1 MQSYHV
7 YALGQLCQE
16 RSDELAKAYQQAQR
30 QASERDGASRLVL
43 KRLAARMREL
53 NRAVA
58 YRA

>member
-7 YALGQLCQE
+7 YVLGQLCQE

-30 QASERDGASRLVL
+30 QASERDGAPRSLRRVL
-43 KRLAARMREL
+43 ARMREL
-53 NRAVA
+53 NRAPA